1 MLCRYKPS
9 EETLLQIDRFCLSII
24 AECDMSPHR
33 KLAPWSRSLS
43 QQSGS
48 PVPSTYVNP
57 LPVTSFASGALVK
70 SLNYVRSLVAQYIP
84 KRSFQPAA
92 FTGAA
97 PTSRQSLPTL
107 SSLLSRSFNSQLNPA
122 NAKESLESKD
132 TSIVSVSD
140 SPIAEE
146 VDELG
151 DLEFMAHDIFRWRW
165 CGDQQSSLLLPK
177 RSSSVQAP
185 FILVI
190 TLIVFVCL
198 DS

>member
-1 MLCRYKPS
+1 MHCRYKPS
-9 EETLLQIDRFCLSII
+9 EETLLQIDRFCMSII
-24 AECDMSPHR
+24 AECDMSPYR

-43 QQSGS
+43 QQSAI
-48 PVPSTYVNP
+48 PVPSTNVNP
-57 LPVTSFASGALVK
+57 LPVSSFASGALVK

-92 FTGAA
+92 FAGAA
-97 PTSRQSLPTL
+97 PASRQSLPTL
-107 SSLLSRSFNSQLNPA
+107 SSLLSRSFNSQLSPA

-132 TSIVSVSD
+132 TSIASVSD

-151 DLEFMAHDIFRWRW
+151 DLEFMALDVFRWRW

-177 RSSSVQAP
+177 RSSSSVQAT
-185 FILVI
+185 VI
-190 TLIVFVCL
+190 Q
-198 DS
+198 